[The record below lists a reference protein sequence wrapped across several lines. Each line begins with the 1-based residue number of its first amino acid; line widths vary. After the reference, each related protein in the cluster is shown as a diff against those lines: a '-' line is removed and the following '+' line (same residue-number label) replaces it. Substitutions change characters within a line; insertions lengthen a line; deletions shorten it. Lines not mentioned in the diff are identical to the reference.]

1 MDLNGG
7 AMLTSPEILVPI
19 DFSPCSVNALR
30 VAVGMA
36 TPEGDLTLLHV
47 VDEEFVQAAV
57 AAGMGSTDEIIARL
71 KEQAE
76 NNFTLILEGLQTSTV
91 TVEKMTVV
99 GLPFVEILKIARDLD
114 LPMIVMGIRGQSTS
128 AEELLFGSTAEK
140 VLRGTRVPVLCV
152 PL

>member
-1 MDLNGG
+1 
-7 AMLTSPEILVPI
+7 MLTSPEILVPI

-36 TPEGDLTLLHV
+36 APEGDLTLLHV
-47 VDEEFVQAAV
+47 VDDEFIQAAV
-57 AAGMGSTDEIIARL
+57 AAGMGTTDDLRARL

-76 NNFTLILEGLQTSTV
+76 ASFANVLEGIETGNV
-91 TVEKMTVV
+91 DIEKMIVV

-114 LPMIVMGIRGQSTS
+114 LPLIVMGTRGQSTS

-152 PL
+152 PF

>member
-1 MDLNGG
+1 
-7 AMLTSPEILVPI
+7 MLTSPEILVPI

-36 TPEGDLTLLHV
+36 SPEGDLTLLHV
-47 VDEEFVQAAV
+47 VDEEFIQAAV
-57 AAGMGSTDEIIARL
+57 AAGMGSTDDLRARL

-76 NNFTLILEGLQTSTV
+76 ASFANVLEGIETANV
-91 TVEKMTVV
+91 DVEKMIVV

-114 LPMIVMGIRGQSTS
+114 LPLIVMGTRGQSTS

-152 PL
+152 PY

>member
-1 MDLNGG
+1 
-7 AMLTSPEILVPI
+7 MLTSPEILVPM

-36 TPEGDLTLLHV
+36 SPDGDLTLLHV
-47 VDEEFVQAAV
+47 IDQEFIDGAV
-57 AAGMGSTDEIIARL
+57 AAGLGSADDVRQRL

-76 NNFTLILEGLQTSTV
+76 NNFTTTLEGVDAGKVDIET
-91 TVEKMTVV
+91 MIVV
-99 GLPFVEILKIARDLD
+99 GIPFVEILKIVRDLD
-114 LPMIVMGIRGQSTS
+114 LPMIVMGMRGQSTP

-152 PL
+152 PF

>member
-1 MDLNGG
+1 M
-7 AMLTSPEILVPI
+7 

-36 TPEGDLTLLHV
+36 APEGDLTLLHV
-47 VDEEFVQAAV
+47 IDQEFIDHVV
-57 AAGMGSTDEIIARL
+57 VAGMGSTEDVRARL

-76 NNFTLILEGLQTSTV
+76 SNFNAVLEGLETGKV
-91 TVEKMTVV
+91 NIEKMIVI

-152 PL
+152 PY

>member
-1 MDLNGG
+1 
-7 AMLTSPEILVPI
+7 MLTSPEILVPM
-19 DFSPCSVNALR
+19 DFSACSVNALR

-36 TPEGDLTLLHV
+36 SPDGDLTLLHV
-47 VDEEFVQAAV
+47 IDQEFIDGAV
-57 AAGMGSTDEIIARL
+57 VAGLGSADDIRQRL

-76 NNFTLILEGLQTSTV
+76 INFASVLEGIDAAQV
-91 TVEKMTVV
+91 DIEKMIVV

-114 LPMIVMGIRGQSTS
+114 LPMIVMGTRGQSTS

-152 PL
+152 PY

>member
-1 MDLNGG
+1 
-7 AMLTSPEILVPI
+7 MLTSPEILVPV
-19 DFSPCSVNALR
+19 DFSACSVNALR

-36 TPEGDLTLLHV
+36 SPEGDLTLLHV
-47 VDEEFVQAAV
+47 VDEDFIQAAV
-57 AAGMGSTDEIIARL
+57 AAGMGTTDDLRARL

-76 NNFTLILEGLQTSTV
+76 ASFANVLEGIETGNV
-91 TVEKMTVV
+91 EIEKMIVI

-114 LPMIVMGIRGQSTS
+114 LPMIVMGIRGRSTP

-152 PL
+152 PF

>member
-1 MDLNGG
+1 
-7 AMLTSPEILVPI
+7 MLTSPEILVPM

-36 TPEGDLTLLHV
+36 APEGDLTLLHV
-47 VDEEFVQAAV
+47 IDEEFVEHVV
-57 AAGMGSTDEIIARL
+57 AAGLGSTEDLRNRL
-71 KEQAE
+71 KEMAE
-76 NNFTLILEGLQTSTV
+76 SNFNSVLEGLDAGKV
-91 TVEKMTVV
+91 NIERMIVV
-99 GLPFVEILKIARDLD
+99 GIPFVEILKIARDLD
-114 LPMIVMGIRGQSTS
+114 LSLIVMGIRGQSMP